1 MLLPSHHQEGE
12 MAILKR
18 QSTEVETMEESRE
31 YKEGAA
37 LAAELQAKPL
47 SLLQK
52 LAAIRREIKN
62 IEKLGKNEFHKYAY
76 VRAEDV
82 QGIIGDKLAEY
93 NIFMSRENIKIEYS
107 VGQTTRGS
115 IETIARVVCDFVF
128 NDADSEQRL
137 VIASMGEGRDSGDK
151 AGYKCLTGALKY
163 AITQPFMLRIGDDP
177 EDDAHEKRNG
187 GSKIDT
193 STRQADPADNGNTD
207 FPITTEQANE
217 ISTLLKQL
225 IECRGD
231 SARARQTESKFVER
245 YGSIL
250 GMSQATAIEAIKEL
264 GLRLRAEA
272 SYTAKSGAGGH

>member
-193 STRQADPADNGNTD
+193 STTQEVSPVGHGSYSNSD
-207 FPITTEQANE
+207 FPITTEQAEE
-217 ISTLLKQL
+217 ISQLLSKLMENREGARKAQTLP
-225 IECRGD
+225 
-231 SARARQTESKFVER
+231 KFKAR
-245 YGSIL
+245 YGEIL
-250 GMSQATAIEAIKEL
+250 SMSQARANDALGEL
-264 GLRLRAEA
+264 KLA
-272 SYTAKSGAGGH
+272 